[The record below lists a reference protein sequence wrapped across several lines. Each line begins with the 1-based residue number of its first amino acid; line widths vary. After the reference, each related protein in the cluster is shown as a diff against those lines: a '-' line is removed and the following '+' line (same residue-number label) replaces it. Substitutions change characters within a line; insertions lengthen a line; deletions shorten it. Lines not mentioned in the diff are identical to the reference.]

1 MSLDPLHQM
10 PCMRCG
16 QGRWEVLWDDGVM
29 EYALCK
35 PCVKIC
41 EAEEKEAKE

>member
-1 MSLDPLHQM
+1 MSLDPLHLM

-16 QGRWEVLWDDGVM
+16 LGGWEVIWDDGVM

-35 PCVKIC
+35 PCVTIMRA
-41 EAEEKEAKE
+41 AEEDET